1 MSDENQAQADAP
13 DATNQTVVDP
23 LDAAI
28 SQPDGTK
35 QALDDYSKLVEAT
48 LNPTDEDDLYGD
60 EPTADAQEEPE
71 AEDPEQEEEQEQIS
85 EQEPEPEAA
94 AEEEES
100 RLQER
105 FRFKSDEDKAVAA
118 LAKAKG
124 ISLVEAAS
132 QYAALTKPKDQEQSN
147 TEERETVASVKTQ
160 IKELE
165 TKAKEAAT
173 ALNFDE
179 AEDFREKANDLR
191 DKLIDLKLAERD
203 AEKEAESKQEQEFYA
218 KYQASEQKTLQFYP
232 DAGKADSRLAK
243 EMAALDAQM
252 QELGDPLYFSENKPF
267 ILAQQAA
274 VKLGIPMTKPGA
286 EVRTAKPTVQHRPM
300 QPASGNARTTTTEA
314 AKKLSD
320 VIDGIKTVDEY
331 EKLIAGIK
339 S

>member
-1 MSDENQAQADAP
+1 M
-13 DATNQTVVDP
+13 
-23 LDAAI
+23 
-28 SQPDGTK
+28 
-35 QALDDYSKLVEAT
+35 
-48 LNPTDEDDLYGD
+48 NPTDDEDLYGD
-60 EPTADAQEEPE
+60 KPAGDAQEEPE
-71 AEDPEQEEEQEQIS
+71 AEEQEEPEEQEQTS
-85 EQEPEPEAA
+85 EEETEPEASES
-94 AEEEES
+94 EEET

-124 ISLVEAAS
+124 ISLVEAAQ
-132 QYAALTKPKDQEQSN
+132 QYAALTAPKETEQPN
-147 TEERETVASVKTQ
+147 TEARETVSSVKSQ

-165 TKAKEAAT
+165 AKAKEAAT

-179 AEDFREKANDLR
+179 AEDFREQANELR

-203 AEKEAESKQEQEFYA
+203 AEKMADVKREQEFYA

-232 DAGKADSRLAK
+232 DAGKAESRLAK

-274 VKLGIPMTKPGA
+274 VKLGIPMTKPGTA
-286 EVRTAKPTVQHRPM
+286 KAAKPTVQHRPM

-314 AKKLSD
+314 TKQLSD

-331 EKLIAGIK
+331 ERLVAGIK
-339 S
+339 P